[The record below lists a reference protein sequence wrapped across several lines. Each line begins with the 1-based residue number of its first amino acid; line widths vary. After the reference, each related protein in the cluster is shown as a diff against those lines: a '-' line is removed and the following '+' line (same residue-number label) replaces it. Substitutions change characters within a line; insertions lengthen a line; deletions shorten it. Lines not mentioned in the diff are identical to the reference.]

1 MIQQEMIVDMPM
13 QIEDFE
19 YGADMPMDSENLEF
33 DMGYNGDVSIPKS
46 YNDLS
51 DKPTLDGETIQ
62 GDMHEQDPTVPEWA
76 KAPEKPQYSADDV
89 GAIPVGAINA
99 LDAGDFAEMWDNN

>member
-51 DKPTLDGETIQ
+51 DKPTLDGKTIQ
-62 GDMHEQDPTVPEWA
+62 GDNP
-76 KAPEKPQYSADDV
+76 
-89 GAIPVGAINA
+89 A
-99 LDAGDFAEMWDNN
+99 LLMVVVE